1 MKKRDLAIVARLVA
15 DFLYFFG
22 YLLVIPAIVGLI
34 MAEYRQAL
42 VFGIGAVA
50 IIPAFLVL
58 RRKTSEG
65 EVERR
70 HAAITLAVVWTLFS
84 LLSSFPFR
92 VYGLTWINALFE
104 SFSAWTD
111 TGLTMIPQPG
121 ELPYSLGSFRIL
133 MQWVSGLG
141 IVLFLLCVQGPS
153 PRAARS
159 LFAAEGRFEDFTTNL
174 WQVGRTVVLIYVSY
188 TVLGFVAFL
197 VLGIPPFHA
206 LMHAASSLSTGGF
219 STNSVGVGLYGMLP
233 SAVAMALML
242 CGGIS
247 FSSHQ
252 ALMTGNLRKF
262 FRNPEIRVLF
272 AVILVASGLLF
283 AEQFLFADP
292 LASAGPVAKH
302 YGQRFFDSVYYV
314 ISSISTCGAGTVLP
328 LSQVPPVFRFTVF
341 LLMISGAVYGSTT
354 GALKL
359 WRLII
364 IGRVIGRE
372 IRLPFYPSGTAMPI
386 RMGSN
391 LIAES
396 TALQVGAYALL
407 YLAIGLLGSLVFM
420 LFGYGSLDAL
430 FTVFSA
436 QGNVGLNAMP
446 DALYY
451 GMHPALKAQLIFHM
465 LIGRMEIFPL
475 LYLLHGV
482 RDLIGL

>member
-1 MKKRDLAIVARLVA
+1 MKKRDLAIVARLAA

-22 YLLVIPAIVGLI
+22 YLLLIPAIVGVI
-34 MAEYRQAL
+34 MAEVRQAI
-42 VFGIGAVA
+42 VFGVGAVVL
-50 IIPAFLVL
+50 IPSLFLL
-58 RRKTSEG
+58 RRKTSAG
-65 EVERR
+65 EVEQR
-70 HAAITLAVVWTLFS
+70 HAAMTLALVWTLYS
-84 LLSSFPFR
+84 LLSSLPF
-92 VYGLTWINALFE
+92 GMHGMAWIDALFE

-111 TGLTMIPQPG
+111 TGLTMIPHPG
-121 ELPYSLGSFRIL
+121 ELPYSLSTFRIL

-141 IVLFLLCVQGPS
+141 IVLFMLCLQGPS
-153 PRAARS
+153 PRAALS

-174 WQVGRTVVLIYVSY
+174 WHVGRTVVLIYVGY
-188 TVLGFVAFL
+188 TLAGFVAFML
-197 VLGIPPFHA
+197 LGIPPFHA

-233 SAVAMALML
+233 SAVALTLML

-252 ALMTGNLRKF
+252 ALVTGDWKRFL
-262 FRNPEIRVLF
+262 RNPEVRVLL
-272 AVILVASGLLF
+272 AVILAASALLF
-283 AEQFLFADP
+283 AEQLLFAGP
-292 LASAGPVAKH
+292 PSGEGSPASQ
-302 YGQRFFDSVYYV
+302 YGQQLFDSVYYV
-314 ISSISTCGAGTVLP
+314 ISSISTAGAGTVLP

-364 IGRVIGRE
+364 IGKVIGRE
-372 IRLPFYPSGTAMPI
+372 IRQPFYPSGTAMPI
-386 RMGSN
+386 RVGSHP
-391 LIAES
+391 IAES

-420 LFGYGSLDAL
+420 LFGYASLDAL

-451 GMHPALKAQLIFHM
+451 GMHPALKGQLILHM
-465 LIGRMEIFPL
+465 LIGRMEILPL
-475 LYLLHGV
+475 LQLLHGV
-482 RDLIGL
+482 RDLFGS

>member
-1 MKKRDLAIVARLVA
+1 
-15 DFLYFFG
+15 
-22 YLLVIPAIVGLI
+22 
-34 MAEYRQAL
+34 
-42 VFGIGAVA
+42 
-50 IIPAFLVL
+50 
-58 RRKTSEG
+58 
-65 EVERR
+65 
-70 HAAITLAVVWTLFS
+70 
-84 LLSSFPFR
+84 
-92 VYGLTWINALFE
+92 
-104 SFSAWTD
+104 
-111 TGLTMIPQPG
+111 
-121 ELPYSLGSFRIL
+121 
-133 MQWVSGLG
+133 
-141 IVLFLLCVQGPS
+141 
-153 PRAARS
+153 
-159 LFAAEGRFEDFTTNL
+159 
-174 WQVGRTVVLIYVSY
+174 
-188 TVLGFVAFL
+188 
-197 VLGIPPFHA
+197 
-206 LMHAASSLSTGGF
+206 
-219 STNSVGVGLYGMLP
+219 MLP

-272 AVILVASGLLF
+272 ALILVASALLF

-292 LASAGPVAKH
+292 LASVGPVAKQ
-302 YGQRFFDSVYYV
+302 YGQRFLDSVYYV

-364 IGRVIGRE
+364 IGKVIGRE
-372 IRLPFYPSGTAMPI
+372 IRLPFYPTGTAMPI

-436 QGNVGLNAMP
+436 QGNVGLNALP

-475 LYLLHGV
+475 LHLLHGM
-482 RDLIGL
+482 RDLMGL

>member
-1 MKKRDLAIVARLVA
+1 MKKRDLAVVARLVA
-15 DFLYFFG
+15 DFLYFYG
-22 YLLVIPAIVGLI
+22 YLLLVPAAIGAI
-34 MAEYRQAL
+34 MAEYQQAL
-42 VFGIGAVA
+42 VYGVGAVVL
-50 IIPAFLVL
+50 IPALYVV
-58 RRKTSEG
+58 RRNTSAG

-84 LLSSFPFR
+84 LISSLPFG
-92 VYGLTWINALFE
+92 VHGLAWIDALFE

-111 TGLTMIPQPG
+111 TGLTMIPDPG
-121 ELPYSLGSFRIL
+121 TLPYSLSTFRIL

-159 LFAAEGRFEDFTTNL
+159 LFAAEGRFEDFATNL
-174 WQVGRTVVLIYVSY
+174 WQVGRTVVLIYVGY
-188 TVLGFVAFL
+188 TLLGFVAFML
-197 VLGIPPFHA
+197 LGIPPFHA
-206 LMHAASSLSTGGF
+206 LTHAASSLSTGGF

-233 SAVAMALML
+233 SAVAMTLML

-252 ALMTGNLRKF
+252 ALVTGNLKKF

-272 AVILVASGLLF
+272 VVILVATGLLF
-283 AEQFLFADP
+283 AEQLLFAESP
-292 LASAGPVAKH
+292 AGGQ
-302 YGQRFFDSVYYV
+302 YGQRLFDSAYYV
-314 ISSISTCGAGTVLP
+314 ISSISTAGAGTVLP

-364 IGRVIGRE
+364 IGQVIGRE
-372 IRLPFYPSGTAMPI
+372 VRLPFYPSGTAMPL

-391 LIAES
+391 VIAES

-407 YLAIGLLGSLVFM
+407 YLAVGLLGSLIFM

-446 DALYY
+446 DVIYY
-451 GMHPALKAQLIFHM
+451 GMQPALKGQLILHM
-465 LIGRMEIFPL
+465 LIGRMEILPL
-475 LYLLHGV
+475 LHLLHGV
-482 RDLIGL
+482 RDLFD

>member
-1 MKKRDLAIVARLVA
+1 MKKRDLVVVARLVA

-22 YLLVIPAIVGLI
+22 YLLLIPAAIGVV
-34 MAEYRQAL
+34 MAEYTQAL
-42 VFGIGAVA
+42 VFGLGAVVL
-50 IIPAFLVL
+50 IPAFYLL
-58 RRKTSEG
+58 RRKTSVG

-84 LLSSFPFR
+84 LLSSLPFGI
-92 VYGLTWINALFE
+92 YGLAWIDALFE

-111 TGLTMIPQPG
+111 TGLTMVPHPG
-121 ELPYSLGSFRIL
+121 ELPYSLSTFRIL

-159 LFAAEGRFEDFTTNL
+159 LFAAEGRFEDFTTSL
-174 WQVGRTVVLIYVSY
+174 WQVGRTVVLIYAGY
-188 TVLGFVAFL
+188 TAAGFVAFL
-197 VLGIPPFHA
+197 LMGIPPFHA
-206 LMHAASSLSTGGF
+206 LTHAASSLSTGGF

-233 SAVAMALML
+233 SAVAMTLML

-252 ALMTGNLRKF
+252 ALVTGNFKKF

-272 AVILVASGLLF
+272 VVILVATALLF
-283 AEQFLFADP
+283 AEQLLFSEQPAE
-292 LASAGPVAKH
+292 GQ
-302 YGQRFFDSVYYV
+302 YGQRLFDSVYYV
-314 ISSISTCGAGTVLP
+314 ISSVSTCGAGAVLP

-364 IGRVIGRE
+364 IGKVIGRE
-372 IRLPFYPSGTAMPI
+372 IRLPFYPSGTVMPI

-451 GMHPALKAQLIFHM
+451 GMHPALKGQLILHM
-465 LIGRMEIFPL
+465 LIGRMEILPL
-475 LYLLHGV
+475 LHLLHGV
-482 RDLIGL
+482 RGLFDR